1 MNSSDKVEPPPA
13 MEPQRS
19 GTEAVLARDVGV
31 PFQPPVGNAS
41 GIDPFAE

>member
-1 MNSSDKVEPPPA
+1 MNSSDKVEPPD
-13 MEPQRS
+13 
-19 GTEAVLARDVGV
+19 AVLAREVGV